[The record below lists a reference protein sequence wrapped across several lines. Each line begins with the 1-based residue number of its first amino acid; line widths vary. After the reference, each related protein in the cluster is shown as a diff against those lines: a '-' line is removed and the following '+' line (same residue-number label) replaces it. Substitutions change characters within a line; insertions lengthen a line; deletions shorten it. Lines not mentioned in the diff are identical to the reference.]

1 MVEGIKKEQFKSIFY
16 EPEKI
21 SLKVSTEKLSHFI
34 DKENT
39 LKRMI
44 CDKKLFYQTKHNLT
58 STSAYEALEDLCQIN
73 VDTLKKTI
81 NGSIKITRNFIYKF
95 TVGLHMT
102 LEEANAFFELN
113 DGPLRET
120 CLADYICLHALL
132 DQDDIYQFISD
143 FELHTES
150 KIGMRNRQSK

>member
-1 MVEGIKKEQFKSIFY
+1 MIETINKEQFDSIFY
-16 EPEKI
+16 NPEKTM
-21 SLKVSTEKLSHFI
+21 LKVSAEELSHFV
-34 DKENT
+34 ENENV
-39 LKRMI
+39 LKLKI
-44 CDKKLFYQTKHNLT
+44 ANKKLLYQKAHDLS
-58 STSAYEALEDLCQIN
+58 STGAYEALEDLCQIN
-73 VDTLKKTI
+73 MDTLKKTI

-102 LEEANAFFELN
+102 LEEANTFFELN
-113 DGPLRET
+113 GGALRET

-150 KIGMRNRQSK
+150 KIGIRNRQSK